1 MKRRGCFVL
10 LGMCSA
16 LFFTNGIYSDAS
28 GINEDEGKWVAFE
41 ANQEYRIQFR
51 EGVGMFSQSGEN
63 NIEVLDDI
71 IKMVQC
77 KIQTGS
83 QEFTVGVEFADNGYT
98 DEGLKQGLDNAI
110 KGIEEEERLPEGGLC
125 LDELMLDSIYIEN
138 IKDGI
143 TPYLAD
149 VEQRYLRE
157 VEGVGLIGR
166 EEQGGFQTQSAP
178 MAATGSFHY
187 VSSGAIGSSG
197 LICWYNQK
205 AGSVTICDVSPT
217 SPHLGDGNVRY
228 NFGYRWF
235 PKTVRAEFFQ
245 YNLQGPQSKMEL
257 YYTFDEESLRNLN
270 IDDNEALEMEIVLY
284 NYANASSVSERGSS
298 FMPVLGEKEYRYY
311 YSNIPNAYIDT
322 SFADS
327 KEELSFCVGCE
338 DASDYSA
345 NVEYYWGVA
354 GSGMGMRTDGPND
367 GRFRVVAQRSYRTL
381 LSSVPGTS
389 TAFGVFAEEHEPI
402 RALGLNAEL
411 NWVKDS
417 AYKYLGTSGWTF
429 DAGKNPVK

>member
-110 KGIEEEERLPEGGLC
+110 KGIEEERLPEGGLC

-138 IKDGI
+138 IKDGT

-157 VEGVGLIGR
+157 VEGVGLIGG

-187 VSSGAIGSSG
+187 VSSGAIGSS
-197 LICWYNQK
+197 
-205 AGSVTICDVSPT
+205 
-217 SPHLGDGNVRY
+217 
-228 NFGYRWF
+228 
-235 PKTVRAEFFQ
+235 
-245 YNLQGPQSKMEL
+245 
-257 YYTFDEESLRNLN
+257 
-270 IDDNEALEMEIVLY
+270 
-284 NYANASSVSERGSS
+284 
-298 FMPVLGEKEYRYY
+298 
-311 YSNIPNAYIDT
+311 
-322 SFADS
+322 
-327 KEELSFCVGCE
+327 
-338 DASDYSA
+338 
-345 NVEYYWGVA
+345 
-354 GSGMGMRTDGPND
+354 
-367 GRFRVVAQRSYRTL
+367 
-381 LSSVPGTS
+381 
-389 TAFGVFAEEHEPI
+389 
-402 RALGLNAEL
+402 
-411 NWVKDS
+411 
-417 AYKYLGTSGWTF
+417 SGWTF
-429 DAGKNPVK
+429 DAVKNPVK